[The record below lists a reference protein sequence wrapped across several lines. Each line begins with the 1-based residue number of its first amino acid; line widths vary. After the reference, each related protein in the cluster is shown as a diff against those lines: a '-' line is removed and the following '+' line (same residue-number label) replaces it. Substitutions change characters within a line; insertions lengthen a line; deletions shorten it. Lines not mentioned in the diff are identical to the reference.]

1 MLKVAP
7 CTVVRS
13 YGRTV
18 VQPNFFGLM
27 GYYYFV
33 IVMGLRSASSAIT
46 IGFRYALEMYI
57 MYNFSTVIAIIILLF
72 FFKAA
77 YETIEEAREAIFELG
92 KEVTRGFI
100 QSAPRGINLI
110 TRCKRVGQKINS

>member
-1 MLKVAP
+1 
-7 CTVVRS
+7 
-13 YGRTV
+13 
-18 VQPNFFGLM
+18 M

-72 FFKAA
+72 FLRLPTKQWKRQERQF
-77 YETIEEAREAIFELG
+77 LSWG
-92 KEVTRGFI
+92 K
-100 QSAPRGINLI
+100 
-110 TRCKRVGQKINS
+110 K

>member
-33 IVMGLRSASSAIT
+33 IVMGLRSASSTIT

-72 FFKAA
+72 FLRLPTKQWKRQERQF
-77 YETIEEAREAIFELG
+77 LSWG
-92 KEVTRGFI
+92 K
-100 QSAPRGINLI
+100 
-110 TRCKRVGQKINS
+110 K

>member
-33 IVMGLRSASSAIT
+33 IVMGLCSASSAIT

-72 FFKAA
+72 FLRLPTKQWKRQERQF
-77 YETIEEAREAIFELG
+77 LSWG
-92 KEVTRGFI
+92 K
-100 QSAPRGINLI
+100 
-110 TRCKRVGQKINS
+110 K